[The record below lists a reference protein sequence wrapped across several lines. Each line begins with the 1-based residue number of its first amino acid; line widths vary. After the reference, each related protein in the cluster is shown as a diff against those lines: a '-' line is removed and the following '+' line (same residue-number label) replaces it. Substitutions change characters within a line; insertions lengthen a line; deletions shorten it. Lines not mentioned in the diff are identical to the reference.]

1 MSVSSL
7 GIATRSLRRSGG
19 FTVTAIVTL
28 GLAIGAATAV
38 WSVVA
43 ALLLKPLPYRD
54 PDRLVFIS
62 SELPRG
68 GYRHAPLS
76 GPEIAD
82 LRERSRTL
90 EAVAGLWP
98 TTGAMVE
105 DGQPRPISLG
115 LATANLF
122 PLLGVEPAA
131 GRLFVSEDE
140 GVGSPPSVVLGHAL
154 WRERFGGDPGVVGR
168 TLRIDGGW
176 GFDGGSFTVIGVAP
190 ASLLLA
196 LPADAGVPPTLDA
209 WIPFTGDLRDTPRGQ
224 YFLRTVGRLREGV
237 GLQEAAEEVHAIGQ
251 QIERE
256 HEEYAATGRGLA
268 AAGLHA
274 EAAAGVR
281 RTTLVLLG
289 AVAFV
294 VLVACANV
302 GGLLLA
308 RLAHRRRELA
318 IRSAIGATR
327 RQLAIQLLIECLLV
341 AGGAGVLGVVLARL
355 GLDAFTTLAGASVE
369 RLPAPELSLPV
380 LIATA
385 GMTLAVALL
394 FGAAPVAVASRFTAL
409 DELRGGGRWQGERAT
424 AARSRLLVAAE
435 VALGVVLLHGAV
447 LLGRSFVE
455 LLRFDPGFDAA
466 DVLTFRV
473 TLPPARYGS
482 AAALTGVARD
492 LERELGRLPG
502 VEAAGAINQLPL
514 DDIPNW
520 STTYAVRG
528 APGGAEVTFEADA
541 RLVTPGYLPAIGAR
555 LVAGRLLDEG
565 DDDRGR
571 RVVLIDELLARR
583 AWPGRSAIGEEIRVN
598 AWRED
603 QGFVDTWAEVVGVV
617 AHVRHHDPAREVREE
632 VFLPFYQFGR
642 NQLAVALR
650 STTDPATL
658 APTIRSQI
666 ARLDPDLAIT
676 ALAPLETA
684 VARATAAP
692 RFAAAVVG
700 GFALFA
706 LLLAALGIHGV
717 VSYAVAQRVPE
728 IGLRR
733 APRSHLE
740 RRGAAGGGS
749 GRGDGRWRR
758 RGRPARGAGH
768 LDGYPRLA
776 LRRRSSRPSG
786 GGARD
791 RRHRGR
797 RVGGDAPPGAASP
810 SRRSVARFAG

>member
-1 MSVSSL
+1 P
-7 GIATRSLRRSGG
+7 RS
-19 FTVTAIVTL
+19 
-28 GLAIGAATAV
+28 
-38 WSVVA
+38 
-43 ALLLKPLPYRD
+43 
-54 PDRLVFIS
+54 
-62 SELPRG
+62 
-68 GYRHAPLS
+68 
-76 GPEIAD
+76 
-82 LRERSRTL
+82 
-90 EAVAGLWP
+90 
-98 TTGAMVE
+98 
-105 DGQPRPISLG
+105 
-115 LATANLF
+115 
-122 PLLGVEPAA
+122 
-131 GRLFVSEDE
+131 
-140 GVGSPPSVVLGHAL
+140 
-154 WRERFGGDPGVVGR
+154 
-168 TLRIDGGW
+168 
-176 GFDGGSFTVIGVAP
+176 
-190 ASLLLA
+190 
-196 LPADAGVPPTLDA
+196 
-209 WIPFTGDLRDTPRGQ
+209 Q
-224 YFLRTVGRLREGV
+224 YFLRTLGRLRDGV
-237 GLQEAAEEVHAIGQ
+237 EPQEAAEEVHAIGLQ
-251 QIERE
+251 VESE
-256 HEEYAATGRGLA
+256 HEEYAATGRGFA

-281 RTTLVLLG
+281 RTTLVLLC

-369 RLPAPELSLPV
+369 RLPASELSLPV

-385 GMTLAVALL
+385 GVTLGVALL

-409 DELRGGGRWQGERAT
+409 DELRGGSRWHGERAT

-435 VALGVVLLHGAV
+435 VAIGVVLLHGAV

-455 LLRFDPGFDAA
+455 LLRFDPGFDA
-466 DVLTFRV
+466 DRVLTFRV
-473 TLPPARYGS
+473 TLPPERYGS
-482 AAALTGVARD
+482 GTALTGVARE
-492 LERELGRLPG
+492 LERALGGLPG

-528 APGGAEVTFEADA
+528 APGGADVTFEADA
-541 RLVTPGYLPAIGAR
+541 RLVTPAYLPAIGAR
-555 LVAGRLLDEG
+555 LIAGRWLREE
-565 DDDRGR
+565 DDARGR
-571 RVVLIDELLARR
+571 PVVLIDEVLARR

-603 QGFVDTWAEVVGVV
+603 QGFVDTWAEVVGVI

-650 STTDPATL
+650 STSDPAAL
-658 APTIRSQI
+658 ANPVRSEV
-666 ARLDPDLAIT
+666 ARIDPDLAIT
-676 ALAPLETA
+676 SLAPLESA
-684 VARATAAP
+684 VERATAAP

-700 GFALFA
+700 GFAIFA

-733 APRSHLE
+733 ALGATSRDVVRLVAGQ
-740 RRGAAGGGS
+740 GAATIAVGVAVG
-749 GRGDGRWRR
+749 
-758 RGRPARGAGH
+758 
-768 LDGYPRLA
+768 LLA
-776 LRRRSSRPSG
+776 ALATSSAIQG
-786 GGARD
+786 LLFAVEARD
-791 RRHRGR
+791 PQAA
-797 RVGGDAPPGAASP
+797 VLATAAIAGAASTAMLLP
-810 SRRSVARFAG
+810 ARYA

>member
-1 MSVSSL
+1 MLSL
-7 GIATRSLRRSGG
+7 QSARFAMRSLRASGG
-19 FTVTAIVTL
+19 FTLTAITTL
-28 GLAIGAATAV
+28 ALAIGAATAV
-38 WSVVA
+38 WSVVD
-43 ALLLKPLPYRD
+43 ALLLRPLPYRE
-54 PDRLVFIS
+54 PDRLVYIS
-62 SELPRG
+62 SELPKG

-98 TTGAMVE
+98 TTGALVE
-105 DGQPRPISLG
+105 DGQPRPIALG

-131 GRLFVSEDE
+131 GRLFVSDDE

-209 WIPFTGDLRDTPRGQ
+209 WIPFTGDLRDIPRGQ
-224 YFLRTVGRLREGV
+224 YFLRTLGRLRQRVALE
-237 GLQEAAEEVHAIGQ
+237 EAAEEVRAIGQ

-281 RTTLVLLG
+281 RTTLVLLA

-355 GLDAFTTLAGASVE
+355 GLDAFTTLAGASVA
-369 RLPAPELSLPV
+369 RLPAPELSIPV

-455 LLRFDPGFDAA
+455 LLRFDPGFDA
-466 DVLTFRV
+466 DNVLTFRV
-473 TLPPARYGS
+473 TLPPQRYGS
-482 AAALTGVARD
+482 SAALTGVARD
-492 LERELGRLPG
+492 LERELRRLPG

-520 STTYAVRG
+520 STTYALRG

-571 RVVLIDELLARR
+571 PVVLVDEVLARR
-583 AWPGRSAIGEEIRVN
+583 AWPGRSARSAKRSASTPGGRTRASSTPGPRWS
-598 AWRED
+598 AWSR
-603 QGFVDTWAEVVGVV
+603 T
-617 AHVRHHDPAREVREE
+617 
-632 VFLPFYQFGR
+632 
-642 NQLAVALR
+642 
-650 STTDPATL
+650 S
-658 APTIRSQI
+658 
-666 ARLDPDLAIT
+666 AIT
-676 ALAPLETA
+676 
-684 VARATAAP
+684 
-692 RFAAAVVG
+692 
-700 GFALFA
+700 
-706 LLLAALGIHGV
+706 I
-717 VSYAVAQRVPE
+717 
-728 IGLRR
+728 
-733 APRSHLE
+733 
-740 RRGAAGGGS
+740 
-749 GRGDGRWRR
+749 
-758 RGRPARGAGH
+758 RPARYA
-768 LDGYPRLA
+768 RKCSC
-776 LRRRSSRPSG
+776 RSTSS
-786 GGARD
+786 
-791 RRHRGR
+791 
-797 RVGGDAPPGAASP
+797 AATS
-810 SRRSVARFAG
+810 SL